1 MLADRLGR
9 CFTGW
14 DGRPCTLQVPQSSL
28 LIFSCK
34 LIVVDPSCSVQEAE
48 AVHQH
53 EDEAKRQNADGD
65 PD

>member
-28 LIFSCK
+28 QIFSCK
-34 LIVVDPSCSVQEAE
+34 LIVVDPSCSVQEA
-48 AVHQH
+48 VHQH
-53 EDEAKRQNADGD
+53 EDEAKRQNADAD